1 MKMNLLLPLLL
12 ALPLAAAPALAA
24 DPKKPAAKKAEAAD
38 AKKKKPAPAPKK
50 QRTDMVEEET
60 VALFKP
66 YDTNGDFEIDIEEFK
81 AIEAEF
87 KKHPKGPLKSF
98 DKANDGALDAMIDRT
113 GINVKLG
120 AAAPKTK
127 PAAKA
132 PSKKPAPAPA
142 KKPAPEQKPG

>member
-1 MKMNLLLPLLL
+1 MLL

-24 DPKKPAAKKAEAAD
+24 DPKKPAAKKAEPAD

-50 QRTDMVEEET
+50 QKTDMIEEET

-66 YDTNGDFEIDIEEFK
+66 YDTNGDFEIDVEEFK
-81 AIEAEF
+81 AVEIEF
-87 KKHPKGPLKSF
+87 KKNPKGPLKAF

-120 AAAPKTK
+120 AAAPKSK
-127 PAAKA
+127 PAA
-132 PSKKPAPAPA
+132 SKKAVPAPA
-142 KKPAPEQKPG
+142 KKPAPEKKQQERKPPA